1 MVSLIIKTGANSQPR
16 RSRKT
21 EEEEKETQ
29 SHVNIEIDLLKR
41 V

>member
-1 MVSLIIKTGANSQPR
+1 MVSPVIRTVAYSQPR
-16 RSRKT
+16 RLKKT
-21 EEEEKETQ
+21 EEEEKGTQ

>member
-1 MVSLIIKTGANSQPR
+1 VSTIINAGANSQPR
-16 RSRKT
+16 RSRRT
-21 EEEEKETQ
+21 EEEEKATQ